1 MRSFIE
7 EINMLKRFSS
17 LTLVALLMLSP
28 TAFAKS
34 DRVLLQEAAKNQVSV
49 AKAKTLKDET
59 GVTLTGKIV
68 KHIAEDDF
76 EFKDATGSI
85 VLDID
90 DDLWQPMQLKAGDKV
105 KVIGEVDTHRNKP
118 TDIDVIR
125 IERIK

>member
-1 MRSFIE
+1 MRLFIE

-17 LTLVALLMLSP
+17 LTLIALLMLSP

-105 KVIGEVDTHRNKP
+105 KVIGEVDTHRTKP

>member
-1 MRSFIE
+1 
-7 EINMLKRFSS
+7 MLKRFSS